1 MTVEDILFAENN
13 QLLTIMYLMSAVLCS
28 GIAVF
33 FFKLYRSFPSSYVV
47 GLLVGF
53 AFISSSDLLFASTV
67 GLATVDESFNALH
80 WINLFVGLTG
90 FVIIGSVYVFQKLDE
105 KKFSGMTKLTTL
117 SLLPITLIL
126 LYVLAENVQI
136 PSFTYYN
143 EYFRFASVLAIGYAT
158 FSILLNKNA
167 KSGRFSIL
175 ALGFIVLLVSQC
187 FRAFFAIEPTLF
199 ALYAAGSFKVG
210 SFAIILFAL
219 TRKPKTSKSMEKHEK

>member
-1 MTVEDILFAENN
+1 MTVEDILFAENS
-13 QLLTIMYLMSAVLCS
+13 QSLTVMYLISAVLCS
-28 GIAVF
+28 AIAVL

-53 AFISSSDLLFASTV
+53 TFISFSDLLFASTV
-67 GLATVDESFNALH
+67 GLATVDESFNTLH

-105 KKFSGMTKLTTL
+105 KKFSGMTKSTTL
-117 SLLPITLIL
+117 SLLPIALIL

-158 FSILLNKNA
+158 FSILLNKNT
-167 KSGRFSIL
+167 KNGRFSIL
-175 ALGFIVLLVSQC
+175 ALGFIVLLASQC
-187 FRAFFAIEPTLF
+187 FRAFFAIEPAPFT
-199 ALYAAGSFKVG
+199 LYAAGSLKAG

-219 TRKPKTSKSMEKHEK
+219 TRKSKTSKSLEKHEK